1 MQIEGLSGSE
11 ALLRALRAMGV
22 ETIFA
27 SPGSDWAPLWEALA
41 KPYGPGEIPDY
52 VSVRHEETAVAMA
65 SGYWKTT
72 GKLPAVVIHTTVGG
86 LHATMAV
93 RAALH
98 ERIPMVVLA
107 GESIAF
113 GEPPEVPM
121 GRQWLRLLTDI
132 GGPARLMEPCVKW
145 SFGLNTPTILP
156 HTIQRACQLAT
167 SAPLGPVFVSVPAEF
182 LMARMQGTLPRASAL
197 PRPPAA
203 QAQAVEEI
211 AQALAAAK
219 QPVFITEEAG
229 RNLGAVQQLVA
240 LAERLGAR
248 VLEAWHAD
256 YANFPP
262 AHALHGGIVPE
273 MGAALEGVDLV
284 VLVDCVAPW
293 HPATS
298 FPTDPAT
305 RVFAI
310 GEDPIQQKLPYWGFR
325 TDLVAPGDTEATLA
339 AIGARVAQL
348 VPSGARA
355 DRVKHWGEVHAQQRA
370 AFLESAKAAGAK
382 GSIDTK
388 WVGHEL
394 AAVLP
399 ADAIVMNETIS
410 HRLDLLPSLA
420 LTPGRYFETSYGG
433 LGMGTGMALGVRY
446 ARADRLVT
454 LVIGDGSFHYNPVIA
469 ALGAAQELDL
479 PFLVVLFDNGGYR
492 SQKGDLVREYPAGHA
507 VKRGVYVGTS
517 IAPRPDYA
525 LLAQAYGGTGE
536 RVTKPGEVRAALARA
551 VESVQ
556 RGKLALV
563 HVLLDP
569 INPSDHE

>member
-1 MQIEGLSGSE
+1 MQIEGQTGSE

-41 KPYGPGEIPDY
+41 RPYAEGEIPEY

-107 GESIAF
+107 GESVAF
-113 GEPPEVPM
+113 GEPPEAPM
-121 GRQWLRLLTDI
+121 GPQWLRLLTDV

-156 HTIQRACQLAT
+156 HTIERACQLAK

-203 QAQAVEEI
+203 QPQAIEEI

-219 QPVFITEEAG
+219 QPLFITEEAG
-229 RNLGAVQQLVA
+229 RNLAAVEHLVA

-248 VLEAWHAD
+248 VVEAWHAD

-262 AHALHGGIVPE
+262 EHPLYGGIVPDVE
-273 MGAALEGVDLV
+273 ATLDGVDLV
-284 VLVDCVAPW
+284 VLVDCVVPW
-293 HPATS
+293 HPATRL
-298 FPTDPAT
+298 PKDPST
-305 RVFAI
+305 RVMAI
-310 GEDPIQQKLPYWGFR
+310 GEDPLQQKLPYWGFR
-325 TDLVAPGDTEATLA
+325 TDLVAPGDTATTLA
-339 AIGARVAQL
+339 AIGARVAEL
-348 VPSGARA
+348 VPAGSRA
-355 DRVKHWGEVHAQQRA
+355 ERVKQWGEVHAKQRA
-370 AFLESAKAAGAK
+370 AFRESAKAAGAK
-382 GSIDTK
+382 GTIDTK

-399 ADAIVMNETIS
+399 SDAIVMNETIS

-420 LTPGRYFETSYGG
+420 LSPGRYFETSYGG
-433 LGMGTGMALGVRY
+433 LGMGTGMALGVKH
-446 ARADRLVT
+446 ARRDRVVT
-454 LVIGDGSFHYNPVIA
+454 LVIGDGSFHYNPVVA
-469 ALGAAQELDL
+469 ALGAAQEHDL

-492 SQKGDLVREYPAGHA
+492 SQKGDVVREYPDGHA
-507 VKRGVYVGTS
+507 VRRGIYVGTS
-517 IAPRPDYA
+517 IAPRPDYT

-536 RVTKPGEVRAALARA
+536 RVTKPGEVRAALERA
-551 VESVQ
+551 VKSVQ
-556 RGKLALV
+556 GGKLALV

-569 INPSDHE
+569 INPSDHR